1 MSRSIL
7 VVDDNEDNVN
17 LLRLMLRDLN
27 LEIHATG
34 SAIEAEAMAAGE
46 SYGLVVLDH
55 RLPDGDG
62 TDLCRKLRQK
72 RPDLP
77 IIFNSASTQPEAI
90 AQARAAGADA
100 YITKPTDF
108 DELIRVIH
116 QHILRGR
123 HIP

>member
-1 MSRSIL
+1 MSRLIL

-17 LLRLMLRDLN
+17 LLRLILQNLN
-27 LEIHATG
+27 LEVHATE
-34 SAIEAEAMAAGE
+34 SVTEAEVMAADE
-46 SYGLVVLDH
+46 TYSLVLLDS

-62 TDLCRKLRQK
+62 TELCRRLRQK
-72 RPDLP
+72 HPGLP
-77 IIFNSASTQPEAI
+77 IIFNSASAHREAI
-90 AQARAAGADA
+90 SQAMEAGADA